1 VGIKLEGIKI
11 DGIVHPF
18 FAQFTSLEKRRIKPP
33 DGLPHETADL
43 GTNDRLVTRED
54 LGSFDQI
61 PNPEDPAVGYLF
73 LTTSAKIM

>member
-43 GTNDRLVTRED
+43 GTNDRLER
-54 LGSFDQI
+54 
-61 PNPEDPAVGYLF
+61 AK
-73 LTTSAKIM
+73 TSARSIRFRTPNTPPSAIFF

>member
-1 VGIKLEGIKI
+1 MGIKLEGIKI